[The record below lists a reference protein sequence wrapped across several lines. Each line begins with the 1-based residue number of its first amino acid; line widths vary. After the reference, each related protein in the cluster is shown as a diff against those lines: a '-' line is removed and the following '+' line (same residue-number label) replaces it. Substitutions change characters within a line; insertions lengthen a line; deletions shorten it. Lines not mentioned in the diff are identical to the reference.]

1 MSCVDTPAIHLEN
14 ILLAMANKTFCKTE
28 AAEIVGGRARLIRL
42 VESGE
47 IRADKKSV
55 KQNGR
60 WYCNAADVLRH
71 CRNMRNKSN
80 Q

>member
-1 MSCVDTPAIHLEN
+1 MKQPIDTAAIHLEN
-14 ILLAMANKTFCKTE
+14 IFLAMANQSFCKTT
-28 AAEIVGGRARLIRL
+28 AAKIVGGRERLVRL
-42 VESGE
+42 VESGA

-71 CRNMRNKSN
+71 CRNMRK
-80 Q
+80 